1 MEKVEIS
8 NRDWTDLLALRNS
21 ISSIGHRDIRANSP
35 CMSLY
40 RPLAD
45 RGKPFVLAQVGQS
58 LDGRVAT
65 PSGDARDVS
74 GSDGIVH
81 LHRCRALVDAV
92 IVGVGTIIADDP
104 SLSVRAVDG
113 PSPVRVVV
121 DCNGRIPMDAKF
133 FSDGG
138 ERIIV
143 IQAQDIDHRPK
154 GAEIIKL
161 PRRVN
166 GIDVADILAALRTSG
181 LNSVLVE
188 GGARTIARF
197 LDAGAVD
204 RLHVAV
210 APLIIGS
217 GPSGISLPPVQSLTE
232 AQRPKINVY
241 DIGTDVLFDCDF
253 RHEQAQIYSPVF
265 EGRARTSA

>member
-1 MEKVEIS
+1 MHKVEVS
-8 NRDWTDLLALRNS
+8 DQEWTDLLALRDGIKS
-21 ISSIGHRDIRANSP
+21 IRHRDALANSP

-121 DCNGRIPMDAKF
+121 DCNGRIPNDAKF

-138 ERIIV
+138 ERII
-143 IQAQDIDHRPK
+143 IIRADDIDHRLE
-154 GAEIIKL
+154 GAEIIRL
-161 PRRVN
+161 PRRAN
-166 GIDVADILAALRTSG
+166 GLDVEDILGALGKLG
-181 LNSVLVE
+181 LNSVLIE

-204 RLHVAV
+204 RLHIAV

-217 GPSGISLPPVQSLTE
+217 GPNGISLPPVQRLAE
-232 AQRPKINVY
+232 AQRPKIEVY

-253 RHEQAQIYSPVF
+253 RHEQAQIYNPLSD
-265 EGRARTSA
+265 GRARTSA

>member
-1 MEKVEIS
+1 MKSVEMS
-8 NRDWTDLLALRNS
+8 GEVWASLLALRAGAAEAQS
-21 ISSIGHRDIRANSP
+21 LGISATIPGY
-35 CMSLY
+35 SLY
-40 RPLAD
+40 RPLAA
-45 RGKPFVLAQVGQS
+45 RQGPFVLAQVGQS

-74 GSDGIVH
+74 GSDGIAH

-92 IVGVGTIIADDP
+92 IVGVGTVVADDP
-104 SLSVRAVDG
+104 SLSVRAVEG
-113 PSPVRVVV
+113 PNPARVVI
-121 DCNGRIPMDAKF
+121 DCNGRVPLDAKF

-138 ERIIV
+138 EPVIV
-143 IQAQDIDHRPK
+143 VQADDVDHRPE
-154 GAEIIKL
+154 GAHIVKL
-161 PRRVN
+161 PRHEN
-166 GIDVADILAALRTSG
+166 GFHVQDILVALRSLG

-217 GPSGISLPPVQSLTE
+217 GPNGISLPPVQSLTQ
-232 AQRPKINVY
+232 ARRPKIDVY

-253 RHEQAQIYSPVF
+253 SHDQLQARVQAP